1 MSPVPPT
8 FMYKVTDCQETTP
21 AWNLDGLCTMTQA
34 NRGVLQKLITVDQQ
48 MQIRLDG
55 LIDKGIHGR

>member
-1 MSPVPPT
+1 
-8 FMYKVTDCQETTP
+8 MYKVTDCQETTP